1 MSFKVHL
8 LFAVALLLGG
18 AAHAETYA
26 DVRSRV
32 FQTYC
37 LDCHSNPGAAA
48 GLDLGVYSEVI
59 ASGVIEPKKPDE
71 SILYQKLEMGEM
83 PKGGD
88 PITAEELELVRD
100 WITAGAPDAPPAAA
114 MELKVVTPR
123 FGPTSGKNTVELEG
137 EFLTNVKD
145 VFFGTEACTDVK
157 VVNDKKVTCT
167 APKQRDAG
175 LVAVKISDGST
186 DVELKNAYDYRLPLA
201 ATYESL
207 RMNIFKPKCMRC
219 HSGDKPEHGLDLSTY
234 KDTMAHRRAVIKYN
248 LKDSRIYKK
257 TSKGEMPQGGPR
269 LPKDEVAMIGNW
281 INAGA
286 PEK

>member
-1 MSFKVHL
+1 MR
-8 LFAVALLLGG
+8 LFAYQLFFTIVLWSG
-18 AAHAETYA
+18 AAKAETYA
-26 DVRSRV
+26 DVRAKV

-48 GLDLGVYSEVI
+48 GLDLGVYAEVMS
-59 ASGVIEPKKPDE
+59 SGVVEAGKPDE
-71 SILYQKLEMGEM
+71 SVLYQKLELGEM

-88 PITAEELELVRD
+88 PITKEELELVYD
-100 WITAGAPDAPPAAA
+100 WIKAGAVDAPPAAA

-123 FGPTSGKNTVELEG
+123 FGPTTGKTIVELEG
-137 EFLTNVKD
+137 AFLTNVKE
-145 VFFGTEACTDVK
+145 VFFGTESCTDVK
-157 VVNDKKVTCT
+157 VVSEKKVTCT
-167 APKQRDAG
+167 APTQKDAG

-186 DVELKNAYDYRLPLA
+186 EVELKNAYDYRLPLA

-219 HSGDKPEHGLDLSTY
+219 HSGEKPEHGLDLSTY
-234 KDTMAHRRAVIKYN
+234 KDTMAHRRAVVKYN

-269 LPKDEVAMIGNW
+269 LPKEEVAMIGTW